1 MSQDRSDLLKDNSER
16 TNVVKDFCF
25 PGGVLVKKLDYD
37 ENRSKQPEE
46 VEDLI

>member
-1 MSQDRSDLLKDNSER
+1 MSKERPDLLKDNSER

-37 ENRSKQPEE
+37 EKRNK
-46 VEDLI
+46 